1 MEKLQISPSFL
12 IGHIYYYGEVF
23 ERVLG
28 EERAKRTD
36 PLKSAF
42 KYGLT
47 PTIHSDY
54 NCQPVDPLRCIYNAV
69 TRRVLSTKKVLNED
83 ECVSPYQAVQ
93 AMTINAAWQ
102 CHMEDIVGSI
112 EGFKALSDLHCVGRG
127 VFAGGNPVLDAGP
140 EAVGRDPHGTGWL
153 YAFEGEAGADFLDV
167 DGYCRVLDQTID
179 RLMAAEKQQD
189 EAR

>member
-1 MEKLQISPSFL
+1 MKDLQISPSFL
-12 IGHIYYYGEVF
+12 IGHIYYYGKVF

-28 EERAKRTD
+28 EERAFRTD

-112 EGFKALSDLHCVGRG
+112 EEKKMADFVIL
-127 VFAGGNPVLDAGP
+127 
-140 EAVGRDPHGTGWL
+140 ERDPM
-153 YAFEGEAGADFLDV
+153 A
-167 DGYCRVLDQTID
+167 ID
-179 RLMAAEKQQD
+179 PEEIIDIKIHETWMNGKVTYKAKL
-189 EAR
+189 

>member
-1 MEKLQISPSFL
+1 MLRDDPARPESHWNSSGPDADSTECRRYQRGNFVALLPVRQRYTS
-12 IGHIYYYGEVF
+12 GHAWLELAPDVAAGRW
-23 ERVLG
+23 RV
-28 EERAKRTD
+28 
-36 PLKSAF
+36 
-42 KYGLT
+42 GLT
-47 PTIHSDY
+47 KF
-54 NCQPVDPLRCIYNAV
+54 A
-69 TRRVLSTKKVLNED
+69 TRALGDIVE
-83 ECVSPYQAVQ
+83 VQ
-93 AMTINAAWQ
+93 FTMKPGDLV
-102 CHMEDIVGSI
+102 EPDDIVGSI